1 MHALLIL
8 AHPNCESFTH
18 AMAKVA
24 TEVLLKAGYTLTE
37 HDLYA
42 EKFDPVQATVE
53 SANTSSADLL
63 VEVHCTDLRKA
74 DLILIFHPNWWS
86 QPPAIMK
93 GWIDRVFRLNTA
105 YGYPEG
111 VGYDGVPVGLL
122 KAKHALI
129 FNTSNTP
136 ALREQTV
143 FGDPLETLWRTSVFS
158 LCGVNSVHRR
168 MFSPMASSTQAQRF
182 EWLEEVRSVVR
193 GAI

>member
-1 MHALLIL
+1 MNALLIL

-122 KAKHALI
+122 NAKHALI